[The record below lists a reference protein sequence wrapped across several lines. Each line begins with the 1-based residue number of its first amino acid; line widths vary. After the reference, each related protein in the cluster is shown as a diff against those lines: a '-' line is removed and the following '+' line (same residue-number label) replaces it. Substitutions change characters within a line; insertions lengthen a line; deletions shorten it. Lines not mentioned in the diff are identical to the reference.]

1 VIKLGAEGSLYTD
14 GVNEVRQQA
23 FKREDMKIVD
33 TTGAGDCFTAALA
46 VRLMELGQVNS
57 ENIKKAMEFASS
69 AAFLCI
75 TVKGAMDSMPT
86 RAQVEEFIKL

>member
-1 VIKLGAEGSLYTD
+1 MYTD

-23 FKREDMKIVD
+23 FKREDMKILD

-46 VRLMELGQVNS
+46 VKLLELGQVNA
-57 ENIKKAMEFASS
+57 ENIKKAMEFASV

-86 RAQVEEFIKL
+86 REQVEAFIKL